1 MQRPRRARQEREQA
15 SGAGGRTPSP
25 PVTAEA
31 PHDAGASPREGSRV
45 NSCRA
50 EFQRTGPSAAGPS
63 AVAPLRSQRLSGA
76 AAEGKRRLERE
87 RAKCRG
93 RREGAML
100 LKRTYEKALNDYD
113 MSEQDPNARGIARTR
128 MRPSP
133 EGVAEARP
141 GSWRLLETRALEY
154 QLRWRCPFLK
164 ARKAAPGASKAS
176 PGSWRLLETRALE
189 YQLRWRCPF
198 LKARKAGM
206 RRAPPQAPAPPR
218 GGRSFSHLLVT
229 VFISSWGFSSS

>member
-1 MQRPRRARQEREQA
+1 
-15 SGAGGRTPSP
+15 
-25 PVTAEA
+25 
-31 PHDAGASPREGSRV
+31 
-45 NSCRA
+45 
-50 EFQRTGPSAAGPS
+50 
-63 AVAPLRSQRLSGA
+63 
-76 AAEGKRRLERE
+76 
-87 RAKCRG
+87 
-93 RREGAML
+93 ML

-164 ARKAAPGASKAS
+164 ARKA
-176 PGSWRLLETRALE
+176 
-189 YQLRWRCPF
+189 
-198 LKARKAGM
+198 GM